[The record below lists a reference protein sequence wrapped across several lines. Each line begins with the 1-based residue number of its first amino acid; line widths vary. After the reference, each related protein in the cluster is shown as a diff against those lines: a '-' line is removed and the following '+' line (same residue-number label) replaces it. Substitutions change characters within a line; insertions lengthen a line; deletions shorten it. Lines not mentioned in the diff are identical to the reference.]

1 MREIETI
8 PTCRTLSEGWH
19 MPCST
24 QEQKGPV
31 KHPTLEGSSLKETD
45 MEFATIIF
53 TSNVLMAL
61 VIYFVVAK
69 IWQD

>member
-1 MREIETI
+1 
-8 PTCRTLSEGWH
+8 